1 MERTQRAPEQGDGGA
16 VTRQA
21 EEVIRRLRGVLS
33 VRAEADAQGRLEVIH
48 VLGEADRSPKL
59 IAMEVAAALAA
70 ELGLQVDPRQIRV
83 AGLRAAEAGV
93 PAPQARLKFVG
104 LTVASLHGT
113 CEVKVHLEDRG
124 LRYEGVASGPNTTRS
139 RLELVATATL
149 RAVEVFLRASGM
161 LLLDGAAVVRVGDRD
176 VAVAVVT
183 LAGQDEEVLSGS
195 SVVRDDPREA
205 MVRAVLNALNRP
217 VGWLTGGRPR

>member
-59 IAMEVAAALAA
+59 IAMEVASALAA

-83 AGLRAAEAGV
+83 AGLRGAETGV
-93 PAPQARLKFVG
+93 PAPQARLK
-104 LTVASLHGT
+104 
-113 CEVKVHLEDRG
+113 
-124 LRYEGVASGPNTTRS
+124 
-139 RLELVATATL
+139 
-149 RAVEVFLRASGM
+149 
-161 LLLDGAAVVRVGDRD
+161 
-176 VAVAVVT
+176 
-183 LAGQDEEVLSGS
+183 
-195 SVVRDDPREA
+195 
-205 MVRAVLNALNRP
+205 
-217 VGWLTGGRPR
+217 